1 MSANNHRIEVQAPNR
16 LRVGVTDNVGGW
28 PVEFVE
34 CNAPAAITYRGF
46 NHNWTKVSA
55 KPWKL
60 GNRSFAK
67 LENALRALSLQAV

>member
-1 MSANNHRIEVQAPNR
+1 VSANNHRIQVQAPNR
-16 LRVGVTDNVGGW
+16 LWVGKTDNVGGW

-34 CNAPAAITYRGF
+34 CNAPAAITYHAY
-46 NHNWTKVSA
+46 NHNWKKLSGR
-55 KPWKL
+55 PWKL